1 MAEASLFIEHSSPM
15 ALLRQAGVLVGIAAA
30 VALGGWVVMWSRTPS
45 YEMLYADL
53 SDRDMTQI
61 ADALKSTQIRYR
73 LDPDSGALLVQAD
86 KADDA
91 KLKLAAAG
99 LPKGNARGIE
109 LLEEPPAF
117 GTSQFMEK
125 ARYQRAI
132 EDELAR
138 SVARIDNVRA
148 ARVHLALPPESVF
161 ARAKKEPSASVMVDL
176 YAGRVL
182 EQAQVAAITHLVSAS
197 VPNLPSSRVTVVD
210 SRGNLLTDAKRD
222 KLMAATTQRFE
233 YTRRVEEDYV
243 ERIRRLL
250 EPMVGPEGVRAQVTA
265 DLDFTETER
274 TSESYNPD
282 LQAVRSEKTVE
293 EERTGGGPGGVP
305 GALSNAPPEPSTA
318 PEQTAAAAADAT
330 DTPAAVPAAPGAQQ
344 TATTTTSPS
353 SKRSQVVRNYEVDR
367 TIAHTKPSVG
377 SIRKLSVAVVLRKPL
392 PPAAATPAEGGATPA
407 AAADPDA
414 TAAADAALAP
424 ATQAIK
430 EFTAEELAR
439 MTQLVKDAVG
449 FDVARGDTVTVMPAS
464 FVDPTPPEPLPPPP
478 IWKQP
483 WVWDIG
489 KQALGGLF
497 VLILFFGLL
506 RPAIK
511 SLTAKPAVATIDG
524 AANAVPALPPGGG
537 EQLALP
543 NGTSADAAQA
553 TSAPS
558 PTARLALPGAMH
570 ENLEQLKDVVT
581 KDPRVAAQVIKSWVG
596 DT

>member
-1 MAEASLFIEHSSPM
+1 MAEATVFVERNSPL

-73 LDPDSGALLVQAD
+73 IEPDSGALLVQAD

-91 KLKLAAAG
+91 KLQLAAAG
-99 LPKGNARGIE
+99 LPKGGARGVE
-109 LLEEPPAF
+109 LIEEPPAF

-132 EDELAR
+132 EEELAR

-148 ARVHLALPPESVF
+148 ARVHLALPPETVF
-161 ARAKKEPSASVMVDL
+161 ARTKKEPSASVMVDL
-176 YAGRVL
+176 YAGRAL
-182 EQAQVAAITHLVSAS
+182 EAAQVAAITHLVSAS

-210 SRGNLLTDAKRD
+210 SRGNLLTDARRD
-222 KLMAATTQRFE
+222 KLMALTAQRFE
-233 YTRRVEEDYV
+233 YTRKVEEDYV
-243 ERIRRLL
+243 DRIRKLL
-250 EPMVGPEGVRAQVTA
+250 EPMVGPDGVRAQVTA

-305 GALSNAPPEPSTA
+305 GALSNSPPEQATA
-318 PEQTAAAAADAT
+318 PEQTAAAGDAGAAGAA
-330 DTPAAVPAAPGAQQ
+330 PAAQQ
-344 TATTTTSPS
+344 AGNSSQPN

-377 SIRKLSVAVVLRKPL
+377 SIRKLSVAVVLRKPQ
-392 PPAAATPAEGGATPA
+392 PPASAAEGAPA
-407 AAADPDA
+407 PDAAADP
-414 TAAADAALAP
+414 AADPKAGAAVVP
-424 ATQAIK
+424 TPK
-430 EFTAEELAR
+430 EFTAEEITR

-449 FDVARGDTVTVMPAS
+449 FDPARGDTVTLMPAS
-464 FVDPTPPEPLPPPP
+464 FVEPTPPEPLPAVPV
-478 IWKQP
+478 WKQP

-497 VLILFFGLL
+497 VLMLFFGLL
-506 RPAIK
+506 RPAIR
-511 SLTAKPAVATIDG
+511 SLTAKPTMATLDAG
-524 AANAVPALPPGGG
+524 REAAAQGALPPGAAP
-537 EQLALP
+537 LALP
-543 NGTSADAAQA
+543 NGTGGSAGQA
-553 TSAPS
+553 GTALQAGAPI
-558 PTARLALPGAMH
+558 ALPSTMH
-570 ENLEQLKDVVT
+570 DNLDQLKDIVS
-581 KDPRVAAQVIKSWVG
+581 KDPRVAAQVIKNWVG
-596 DT
+596 EG

>member
-1 MAEASLFIEHSSPM
+1 MADATVFVEQNSPM
-15 ALLRQAGVLVGIAAA
+15 ALLRQAGVLIGIAAA
-30 VALGGWVVMWSRTPS
+30 VALGVWVVMWSRTPS
-45 YEMLYADL
+45 YEMLYSDL

-73 LDPDSGALLVQAD
+73 IEPDSGALLVQAD

-91 KLKLAAAG
+91 KLQLAAAG
-99 LPKGNARGIE
+99 LPKGGARGAE
-109 LLEEPPAF
+109 LIEEPPAF

-132 EDELAR
+132 EEELAR

-148 ARVHLALPPESVF
+148 ARVHLALPAETVF
-161 ARAKKEPSASVMVDL
+161 ARARKEPSASVMVDL

-182 EQAQVAAITHLVSAS
+182 DAAQVAAITHLVSAS

-222 KLMAATTQRFE
+222 KLMALTAQRFE
-233 YTRRVEEDYV
+233 YTRKLEEDYV
-243 ERIRRLL
+243 ERIRKLL
-250 EPMVGPEGVRAQVTA
+250 EPMVGPDGVRAQVTA

-305 GALSNAPPEPSTA
+305 GALSNTPPEQATA
-318 PEQTAAAAADAT
+318 PEQTAAAPTAGAEG
-330 DTPAAVPAAPGAQQ
+330 AVPAAPA
-344 TATTTTSPS
+344 ATSATQPN

-377 SIRKLSVAVVLRKPL
+377 SIRKLSVAVVLRKPA
-392 PPAAATPAEGGATPA
+392 PPAAIDGAATAPDA
-407 AAADPDA
+407 AAEPNASA
-414 TAAADAALAP
+414 TSAP
-424 ATQAIK
+424 PAK
-430 EFTAEELAR
+430 EFTAEEIAR

-449 FDVARGDTVTVMPAS
+449 FDPARGDTVTLMPAS
-464 FVDPTPPEPLPPPP
+464 FIDPTPPEPLPAQPV
-478 IWKQP
+478 WKQP

-497 VLILFFGLL
+497 VLMLFFGLL
-506 RPAIK
+506 RPAIRA
-511 SLTAKPAVATIDG
+511 LTAKPTMALDAGRDG
-524 AANAVPALPPGGG
+524 AAQAALPPGANPAA
-537 EQLALP
+537 LALP
-543 NGTSADAAQA
+543 NGSGAAAQA
-553 TSAPS
+553 GSAALAGPI
-558 PTARLALPGAMH
+558 ALPSTMH
-570 ENLEQLKDVVT
+570 DNLDQLKDIVS
-581 KDPRVAAQVIKSWVG
+581 KDPRVAAQVIKNWVG
-596 DT
+596 ES

>member
-1 MAEASLFIEHSSPM
+1 MAEATVFVEQNSPM
-15 ALLRQAGVLVGIAAA
+15 ALLRQAGVLIGIAAA

-45 YEMLYADL
+45 YEMLYSDL

-73 LDPDSGALLVQAD
+73 IEPDSGALLVQTD

-91 KLKLAAAG
+91 KLQLAAAG
-99 LPKGNARGIE
+99 LPKGGARGVE
-109 LLEEPPAF
+109 LIEEPPAF

-132 EDELAR
+132 EEELAR

-148 ARVHLALPPESVF
+148 ARVHLALPAETVF
-161 ARAKKEPSASVMVDL
+161 ARARKEPSASVMVDL

-182 EQAQVAAITHLVSAS
+182 DPAQVAAITHLVSAS

-222 KLMAATTQRFE
+222 KLMAVTAQRFE
-233 YTRRVEEDYV
+233 YTRKLEEDYV
-243 ERIRRLL
+243 ERVRKLL
-250 EPMVGPEGVRAQVTA
+250 EPMVGPDGVRAQVTA

-305 GALSNAPPEPSTA
+305 GALSNTPPEPATA
-318 PEQTAAAAADAT
+318 PEQTAAAETAG
-330 DTPAAVPAAPGAQQ
+330 VEGAAPAPAAQQ
-344 TATTTTSPS
+344 TTSTTQPA

-377 SIRKLSVAVVLRKPL
+377 SIRKLSGAVVLRKP
-392 PPAAATPAEGGATPA
+392 PAPAAPADGTPAAPD

-414 TAAADAALAP
+414 AATAAAALAP
-424 ATQAIK
+424 K
-430 EFTAEELAR
+430 EFTAEEIAR

-449 FDVARGDTVTVMPAS
+449 FDPARGDTVTLMPAS
-464 FVDPTPPEPLPPPP
+464 FVDPTPPEPLPVVPV
-478 IWKQP
+478 WKQP

-497 VLILFFGLL
+497 VLMLFFGLL
-506 RPAIK
+506 RPAMR
-511 SLTAKPAVATIDG
+511 SLTAKPTMATLEAGREG
-524 AANAVPALPPGGG
+524 AAQAALPPGAAP
-537 EQLALP
+537 LALP
-543 NGTSADAAQA
+543 NGTAAQVGA
-553 TSAPS
+553 ASQSAAPI
-558 PTARLALPGAMH
+558 ALPLAMH
-570 ENLEQLKDVVT
+570 DTLDQLKDIVS
-581 KDPRVAAQVIKSWVG
+581 KDPRVAAQVIKNWVG
-596 DT
+596 EG

>member
-1 MAEASLFIEHSSPM
+1 MAEATVFVERNSPL

-45 YEMLYADL
+45 YEMLYSDL

-73 LDPDSGALLVQAD
+73 IDPDSGALLVQAD

-91 KLKLAAAG
+91 KLQLAAAG
-99 LPKGNARGIE
+99 LPKGGPRGAGLI
-109 LLEEPPAF
+109 EEPPAF

-132 EDELAR
+132 EEELAR

-148 ARVHLALPPESVF
+148 ARVHLALPPETVF
-161 ARAKKEPSASVMVDL
+161 ARARKEPSASVMVDL

-182 EQAQVAAITHLVSAS
+182 EAAQVAAITHLVSAS

-222 KLMAATTQRFE
+222 KGMALTAQRFE
-233 YTRRVEEDYV
+233 YTRKVEEDYV
-243 ERIRRLL
+243 ERIRGLL
-250 EPMVGPEGVRAQVTA
+250 EPMVGPGGVRAQVTA

-305 GALSNAPPEPSTA
+305 GALSNTPPAQAAA
-318 PEQTAAAAADAT
+318 PELTAAAGANG
-330 DTPAAVPAAPGAQQ
+330 AAPPAQQ
-344 TATTTTSPS
+344 ATGTSQPN

-377 SIRKLSVAVVLRKPL
+377 SIRKLSVAVVLRKPQS
-392 PPAAATPAEGGATPA
+392 PAPATPAEDAATADAEADSAAGATPA
-407 AAADPDA
+407 P
-414 TAAADAALAP
+414 AL
-424 ATQAIK
+424 K
-430 EFTAEELAR
+430 EFPAEEIAR

-449 FDVARGDTVTVMPAS
+449 FDPARGDTVTLMPAS
-464 FVDPTPPEPLPPPP
+464 FVEPAPPEPLPVPPV
-478 IWKQP
+478 WKQP

-497 VLILFFGLL
+497 VLMLFFGLL
-506 RPAIK
+506 RPAIR
-511 SLTAKPAVATIDG
+511 SLTAKPTVATLGSGREGG
-524 AANAVPALPPGGG
+524 AQDALPPGAQAG
-537 EQLALP
+537 QLALP
-543 NGTSADAAQA
+543 GGSTGNAGQTGVI
-553 TSAPS
+553 
-558 PTARLALPGAMH
+558 ALPSTMH
-570 ENLEQLKDVVT
+570 DNLDQLKDIVS
-581 KDPRVAAQVIKSWVG
+581 KDPRVAAQVIKNWVG
-596 DT
+596 EG

>member
-1 MAEASLFIEHSSPM
+1 MADATVFVEQNSPA
-15 ALLRQAGVLVGIAAA
+15 ALLRQAGVLIGIAAA
-30 VALGGWVVMWSRTPS
+30 VALGGWVVLWSRTPS
-45 YEMLYADL
+45 YEMLYSDL

-61 ADALKSTQIRYR
+61 ADALKATQIRYR

-86 KADDA
+86 RADDA
-91 KLKLAAAG
+91 KLQLAAAG
-99 LPKGNARGIE
+99 LPKGGARGLDLME
-109 LLEEPPAF
+109 QSPAF

-125 ARYQRAI
+125 ARYQRAV

-161 ARAKKEPSASVMVDL
+161 ARAKKAPSASVMVDL
-176 YAGRVL
+176 YPGRVL
-182 EQAQVAAITHLVSAS
+182 DAAQVAAITHLVSAS
-197 VPNLPSSRVTVVD
+197 VPNLPSSGVTVVD

-222 KLMAATTQRFE
+222 KLMALTAQRFE
-233 YTRRVEEDYV
+233 YTRKVEDDYV

-305 GALSNAPPEPSTA
+305 GALSNTPPDAATA
-318 PEQTAAAAADAT
+318 PEQTAVAGTAT
-330 DTPAAVPAAPGAQQ
+330 PPPGQQTAGAQQ
-344 TATTTTSPS
+344 PN

-367 TIAHTKPSVG
+367 TIAHTRASLG

-392 PPAAATPAEGGATPA
+392 PAAAAPDGAAAEPPADPNAAATA
-407 AAADPDA
+407 AS
-414 TAAADAALAP
+414 ALAGAP
-424 ATQAIK
+424 K
-430 EFTAEELAR
+430 EFTADELAR

-449 FDVARGDTVTVMPAS
+449 FDPARGDTVTLMPAS
-464 FVDPTPPEPLPPPP
+464 FVEPMPPAALPPPP
-478 IWKQP
+478 VWKQP

-497 VLILFFGLL
+497 VLVLFFGLL
-506 RPAIK
+506 RPAMK
-511 SLTAKPAVATIDG
+511 SLTAKPAVARLDG
-524 AANAVPALPPGGG
+524 ERAGAQAALPGGDNAAL
-537 EQLALP
+537 LALP
-543 NGTSADAAQA
+543 RGGADSGTAA
-553 TSAPS
+553 API
-558 PTARLALPGAMH
+558 ALPGSMH
-570 ENLEQLKDVVT
+570 DSLDQLKDIVN
-581 KDPRVAAQVIKSWVG
+581 KDPRVAAQVIRNWVG
-596 DT
+596 EG